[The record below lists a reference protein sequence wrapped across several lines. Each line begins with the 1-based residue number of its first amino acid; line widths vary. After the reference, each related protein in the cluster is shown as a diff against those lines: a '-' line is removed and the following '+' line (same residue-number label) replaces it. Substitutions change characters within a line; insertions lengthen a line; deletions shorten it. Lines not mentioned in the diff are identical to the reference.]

1 VQVELAIPELKER
14 LNVNNKQLA
23 LIELSNN
30 TN

>member
-1 VQVELAIPELKER
+1 VELAIPELKER